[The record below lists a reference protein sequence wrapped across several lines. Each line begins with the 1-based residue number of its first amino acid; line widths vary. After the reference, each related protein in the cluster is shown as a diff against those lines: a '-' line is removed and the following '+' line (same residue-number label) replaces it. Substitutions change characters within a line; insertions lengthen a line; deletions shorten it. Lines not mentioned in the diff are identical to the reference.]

1 MKRIAILGSTGSIGV
16 NALRAIS
23 RHPEKFKVVAL
34 SCDANYRLLARQ
46 AGIFKPGML
55 GIKDVSK
62 LKDLKKGLGS
72 VRARIFAGAEG
83 LIEMAKTTN
92 ADIVLVA
99 ISGSASLLPLVS
111 AIEAKKDIALASK
124 EPLVSAGEIVM
135 KRVRKNGVKIIPVD
149 SEHSAV
155 FQCLRGR
162 DENELRRI
170 YLTGTG
176 GPLRS
181 VRESLF
187 DKIPRAKMVM
197 HPKWKMGRKISVDSA
212 TLMNKGLEVIEARWL
227 FNIPIDRISVLIH
240 PEAIVHSMV
249 EFLDGAI
256 LAQLA
261 VPDMK
266 LPILYALS
274 FPDRLRSNSFNAD
287 MGQIGRLSF
296 HRPDLKKFPCLSLAL
311 DTWRRG
317 NSYPAVLNASNEE
330 AVGAYLRG
338 KIKFTQIPKVI
349 EKALEAHKAVKNPEL
364 IDIIYADN
372 WAREEATRIVERF

>member
-1 MKRIAILGSTGSIGV
+1 MKKIAVLGSTGSIGV
-16 NALRAIS
+16 NALKVIS
-23 RHPEKFKVVAL
+23 RYPEKFKVVAL
-34 SCDANYRLLARQ
+34 SCDTNYRLLARQ
-46 AGIFKPGML
+46 ARRFKPRMV

-62 LKDLKKGLGS
+62 IKDLKRSLGS
-72 VRARIFAGAEG
+72 VKTRIFAGAEG
-83 LIEMAKTTN
+83 LAEMAKSTD
-92 ADIVLVA
+92 AHIVLIG
-99 ISGSASLLPLVS
+99 ISGNASLLPLVS
-111 AIEAKKDIALASK
+111 AIDAKKDIALASK

-135 KRVRKNGVKIIPVD
+135 KKARENGVKIIPVD

-162 DENELRRI
+162 DENDLRKI

-181 VRESLF
+181 IRESLF
-187 DKIPRAKMVM
+187 DKIPRAKMVI
-197 HPKWKMGRKISVDSA
+197 HPKWKMGKKISVDSA

-274 FPDRLRSNSFNAD
+274 FPDRLHSNSFD
-287 MGQIGRLSF
+287 MDLGRMGRLSF
-296 HRPDLKKFPCLSLAL
+296 HQPNVKKFPCLSLAF
-311 DTWRRG
+311 DTWRKG
-317 NSYPAVLNASNEE
+317 NSYPAVLNAANEE
-330 AVGAYLRG
+330 AVKAYLRG
-338 KIKFTQIPKVI
+338 KINFTHIPRVI
-349 EKALEAHKAVKNPEL
+349 ERALTAHKVVKKPEL
-364 IDIIYADN
+364 IDVIYADN
-372 WAREEATRIVERF
+372 WAREEAARVIERL